1 MTTQAAVHRAAAATA
16 HLAFVYPLG
25 YGGQIKGGKLQ
36 RKERERGRRG
46 EGVNVVDELLI
57 ARQLFLH
64 CALQGFHLILI
75 ISIL

>member
-1 MTTQAAVHRAAAATA
+1 MTTRPSIARAAATA

-36 RKERERGRRG
+36 RDERE